1 MSNFMEIIFLN
12 SSINKK
18 KLWIKRITKKITQE
32 SSFFGFLCQ
41 KCKHYLHLKA
51 IVMVFEIH
59 NIWFVVGRWSVC
71 AYWTRIV
78 FSCGKWFSNTW
89 ENFKQERRYK
99 GQDNDYSRRDDEEE
113 IGKGNDLIEDSA
125 TGSKDAV
132 DASQQI
138 VLAHINKKLSICVC
152 VFFPARWIFLNL
164 FVFLWRYASPYFEH
178 VLIWQVSLSYS
189 QKNHQR

>member
-12 SSINKK
+12 SSSNKK

-78 FSCGKWFSNTW
+78 FSCAKWFSNTW
-89 ENFKQERRYK
+89 ENCKQERRYK
-99 GQDNDYSRRDDEEE
+99 GQDNDYSRSGWWRGIRKRERPYWPYWRF
-113 IGKGNDLIEDSA
+113 S
-125 TGSKDAV
+125 
-132 DASQQI
+132 
-138 VLAHINKKLSICVC
+138 HWSICVC
-152 VFFPARWIFLNL
+152 VFCPARWIFLNL

-189 QKNHQR
+189 QKIINAKFRQKVRGHAKHILN